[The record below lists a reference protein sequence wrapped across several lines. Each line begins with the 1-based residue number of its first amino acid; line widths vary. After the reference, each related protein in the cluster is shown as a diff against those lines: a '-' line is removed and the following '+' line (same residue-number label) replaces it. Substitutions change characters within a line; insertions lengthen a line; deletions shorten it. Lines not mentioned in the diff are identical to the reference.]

1 MFFSQRPLPDGIN
14 PAIDP
19 FHQPQGPGQTD
30 YLSEWPRD
38 RTGAIKRDAYETIS
52 HLCSFAFAACLETV
66 VGQVCECRSP
76 QTGKHLL
83 GCEWRRRYCRYC
95 FTEDISVIFPCSRR
109 NGIWSRDLCLPPHA
123 LSSDGILK
131 AWQRRDAV
139 CLPVH
144 NAFPLMN
151 FSSYYVAFFLLFLS
165 TKFLIHSGMLLMTQ
179 TIAVSHI
186 HISLQQLN
194 KLHIYAL

>member
-1 MFFSQRPLPDGIN
+1 MLIKWS
-14 PAIDP
+14 
-19 FHQPQGPGQTD
+19 
-30 YLSEWPRD
+30 
-38 RTGAIKRDAYETIS
+38 RTSALFTSAT
-52 HLCSFAFAACLETV
+52 CLETAI
-66 VGQVCECRSP
+66 GQVQRVPLS
-76 QTGKHLL
+76 GKHLNGEAATRPLL
-83 GCEWRRRYCRYC
+83 GVVTSWSRS
-95 FTEDISVIFPCSRR
+95 TEDISVIFPCGRR
-109 NGIWSRDLCLPPHA
+109 NGIWSRDLSLPPHA
-123 LSSDGILK
+123 LSSDRILK
-131 AWQRRDAV
+131 AWRRWDAV

-151 FSSYYVAFFLLFLS
+151 FSSYFFFFPSLFLS